1 MRLTTL
7 VCGCAA
13 GSKSSAAAGAAS
25 AAGAG
30 TASAAGARPGRR
42 ALHRSHGLRLGRHG
56 AGHIELSR
64 RRCGRCGGL
73 CRRCRGRSIRAWLA
87 RRRGFGL
94 LVRPF
99 DRGRIV
105 FVRLAGAAGHI
116 LLAIFEGGRKIRIGS
131 AIERDGLVDLLSGIA
146 VDVKLGRRRAAR
158 LADARVLRQ
167 MAGIGLIAHRE
178 EEAITGAHAHR
189 PVTSVRIDA
198 AIDRAFGLRRF
209 LFVAA
214 AASEPAE

>member
-13 GSKSSAAAGAAS
+13 GSNSSAAAGAAS

-30 TASAAGARPGRR
+30 TASAAGAGAR
-42 ALHRSHGLRLGRHG
+42 AG
-56 AGHIELSR
+56 AATGATACGWAGTAPVSVELSR

-73 CRRCRGRSIRAWLA
+73 CRRCRGRSLRCLA
-87 RRRGFGL
+87 CQGRGFGL

-105 FVRLAGAAGHI
+105 LVRLAGAAGHI
-116 LLAIFEGGRKIRIGS
+116 LLAIFEGVRQVRIGR

-178 EEAITGAHAHR
+178 EEAVTGAHAHR
-189 PVTSVRIDA
+189 PVPSVRVDA

>member
-13 GSKSSAAAGAAS
+13 GSNSSAAAGAAS

-30 TASAAGARPGRR
+30 TASAAGA
-42 ALHRSHGLRLGRHG
+42 G
-56 AGHIELSR
+56 AGSTGATACGWAGMAPVSVELSR

-73 CRRCRGRSIRAWLA
+73 CRRCRGRSILAWLA
-87 RRRGFGL
+87 RWRSFGL

-105 FVRLAGAAGHI
+105 LVRLAGAAGDI
-116 LLAIFEGGRKIRIGS
+116 LLAIFEGVRQVRIGR

-178 EEAITGAHAHR
+178 EEAVTGAHAHR
-189 PVTSVRIDA
+189 PVPSVRVDA